1 VLQLVEVADKDPES
15 FGTGRVEGVAPA
27 ECSNNAD
34 NAASMVPALTLG
46 IPGNVIAALVLGA
59 LMIHGL

>member
-1 VLQLVEVADKDPES
+1 
-15 FGTGRVEGVAPA
+15 VAPA